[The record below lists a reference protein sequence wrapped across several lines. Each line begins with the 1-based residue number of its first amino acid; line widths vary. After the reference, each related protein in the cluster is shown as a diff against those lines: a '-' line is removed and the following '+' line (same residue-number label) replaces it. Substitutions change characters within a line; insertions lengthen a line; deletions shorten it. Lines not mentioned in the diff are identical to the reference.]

1 MGYPCTAT
9 LTNKPQRFEV
19 DLLLSDLLGKRM
31 DAGLHGS
38 DNRHTCDPDT
48 LLKAPPITHY

>member
-1 MGYPCTAT
+1 MGYPCTAS